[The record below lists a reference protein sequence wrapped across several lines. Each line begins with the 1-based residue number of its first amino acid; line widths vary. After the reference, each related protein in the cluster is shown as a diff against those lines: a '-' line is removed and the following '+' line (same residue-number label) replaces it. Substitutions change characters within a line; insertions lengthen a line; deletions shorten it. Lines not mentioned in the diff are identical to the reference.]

1 MITTPTSSRRR
12 RLAALLV
19 SGTVLT
25 AGCSAGSS
33 ANTLDTARSKGTLR
47 VALTE
52 ANPPWNFL
60 DANKPAG
67 YDVDVAYELAERL
80 GIDKVE
86 FIGSDFGNFIGG
98 VQANRFDIVISGQTI
113 TDERKKQV
121 DFSRPYEVNGVSVF
135 VGEDNTSLTGLPS
148 LRGKRIA
155 VTEGTTQ
162 ADYAR
167 TKIPDAQ
174 IKTYKNATL
183 ALTDVGRGRADA
195 ALVSKFQGAY
205 LADKNN
211 LPVKASGALLET
223 EVNGMTFRKGQKD
236 FKQKVDKALGEM
248 IDDGTLSAISRRWL
262 GGLDMAEELRD
273 LPADQAG

>member
-1 MITTPTSSRRR
+1 MITTLTSSPCR

-19 SGTVLT
+19 SGAVLT
-25 AGCSAGSS
+25 AGCSADSP
-33 ANTLDTARSKGTLR
+33 ANILDKARSNGTLR

-60 DANKPAG
+60 EDNKPVG
-67 YDVDVAYELAERL
+67 YDVDVAHELAKRL

-86 FIGSDFGNFIGG
+86 FIGSDFGSFIGG

-113 TDERKKQV
+113 TSERKKQV

-135 VGEDNTSLTGLPS
+135 VGKGNTSLTGLSS

-162 ADYAR
+162 AEYAR
-167 TKIPDAQ
+167 TKIPGAQ

-183 ALTDVGRGRADA
+183 ALTDVGQGRADA

-211 LPVKASGALLET
+211 LSVNAAGALLET

-236 FKQKVDKALGEM
+236 FKQKVDKALNDM
-248 IDDGTLSAISRRWL
+248 IDDGTLSAISSRWL
-262 GGLDMAEELRD
+262 GGLDMAEELRN
-273 LPADQAG
+273 LPAHQAG